1 MSIDFQEEY
10 QILIP
15 LADPV
20 GAEDLI
26 EIASSLVQNGKGKII
41 ALGVVKIPKDRSLSE
56 GTFEA
61 QKYRQRLQKLAEL
74 YNSEHIEIKTI
85 VRTSHQLWQEIIES
99 VEEEKCNLILLG
111 WKGSTQTPNKIFG
124 KTIDKIAKNPPCDIV
139 VVKSKGLKG
148 CKKILLPVRGGPN
161 AQLGLKIALA
171 LAKKVKA
178 KITAMYIVPQN
189 ISIQDKAKNEEE
201 FIRFL
206 QPALNSTK
214 NLETLIITSNSVTK
228 AILKESKNHDLVI
241 MGASASL
248 SFTPFE
254 EREDPYLFGEIP
266 ETIAKTAKI
275 TVAVVKCRK
284 LPKTQI
290 SWIKERPLSVFVDK
304 WFAENT
310 FHAHEF
316 EDINQLV
323 KLKQKAGVTISLGL
337 PTLNEEKTIEE
348 VIRTIKTN
356 LMDKYSLLDEIVVI
370 DSGSTDNTVEIASQ
384 FGIPIFLHQKILA
397 EYGSFKGKGEA
408 LWKSLYVLKGDIIV
422 WIDTDIRNIH
432 PKFIYGLIGPL
443 LKETR
448 IKYVKGFYRRPLQ
461 VGGKLHNTGG
471 GRVTELTARPLLN
484 LFFPQLSGIIQPL
497 SGEYAGRR
505 EILEKMPFFTGY
517 GVETGLLIDI
527 LRECGLMAIGQ
538 VDLEKRIHR
547 NQPLFAL
554 SLMSFGV
561 IQVVIKRIGDHYGY
575 DLFEEMNRSM
585 KLIHHEPHH
594 YYLEIKEIE
603 ERERPP
609 IITIPEYQKKHCKDN
624 KNRLEP

>member
-1 MSIDFQEEY
+1 MSIDSRKRY

-26 EIASSLVQNGKGKII
+26 QIGSSFVQKKKGKIV

-56 GTFEA
+56 GASVAKE
-61 QKYRQRLQKLAEL
+61 YRQRLQKLVDLGE
-74 YNSEHIEIKTI
+74 SENIEIKTM
-85 VRTSHQLWQEIIES
+85 VRTSHQLWEGIVES
-99 VEEEKCNLILLG
+99 VEEEECNLILLG

-124 KTIDKIAKNPPCDIV
+124 KTIDKIAKNPPCDIA
-139 VVKSKGLKG
+139 VVKSKGLTG

-161 AQLGLKIALA
+161 AQLGLNLALA
-171 LAKKVKA
+171 LAKKFKA
-178 KITAMYIVPQN
+178 KITAMYIFPKN
-189 ISIQDKAKNEEE
+189 ISAQDRVKNEEE
-201 FIRFL
+201 FLKFL

-214 NLETLIITSNSVTK
+214 NLDTLIITSNSVTD
-228 AILKESKNHDLVI
+228 AILKESKNHDLII

-254 EREDPYLFGEIP
+254 EQEIPYLFGQIP
-266 ETIAKTAKI
+266 ETIAKKAKP
-275 TVAVVKCRK
+275 TVAVVKRRK
-284 LPKTQI
+284 LPETQI
-290 SWIKERPLSVFVDK
+290 SWIKEKPLSVFVDK

-310 FHAHEF
+310 FHQHEF

-323 KLKQKAGVTISLGL
+323 KLKEKQGITISLGL
-337 PTLNEEKTIEE
+337 PTLNEEKTIEK
-348 VIRTIKTN
+348 VIRRIKTN
-356 LMDKYSLLDEIVVI
+356 LMDEYPLLDEMIVI

-384 FGIPIFLHQKILA
+384 FGIPIYSHQQILP
-397 EYGSFKGKGEA
+397 EYGSFRGKGEA

-422 WIDTDIRNIH
+422 WVDTDIRNIH
-432 PKFIYGLIGPL
+432 PKFVYGLIGPL
-443 LKETR
+443 LKEKR
-448 IKYVKGFYRRPLQ
+448 IKYVKGFYRRPIQ
-461 VGGKLHNTGG
+461 VGGKLHETGG

-505 EILEKMPFFTGY
+505 ELLEKVPFFTGY

-527 LRECGLMAIGQ
+527 LRESGLMAIGQ
-538 VDLEKRIHR
+538 VDLEERIHR

-554 SLMSFGV
+554 GLMSFGI
-561 IQVVIKRIGDHYGY
+561 IQVVIKRIEDHYGY
-575 DLFEEMNRSM
+575 ELFEEMNRSM
-585 KLIHHEPHH
+585 KLIHYEPEH
-594 YYLEIKEIE
+594 YYLEIKGIE

-609 IITIPEYQKKHCKDN
+609 IITIPEYQRKQGN
-624 KNRLEP
+624 K